1 MLLLSGKQCDRGNKM
16 TPAEMLKSQMKK
28 SWGRF
33 SDEELYRVFCLLI
46 EQIEALEKQNK
57 SLKKEIHAMQESSEQ
72 QMKSELEQI
81 ELLKTHAKRDAMK
94 IIQETEKISQVII
107 NQAVQDVEKITEET
121 ALFERQQLQIKSEL
135 IDFLNS
141 KIEDIKNCWGKY

>member
-1 MLLLSGKQCDRGNKM
+1 M
-16 TPAEMLKSQMKK
+16 TPAEMLKNQMKK

-46 EQIEALEKQNK
+46 DQIEALEKQNK
-57 SLKKEIHAMQESSEQ
+57 SLKKEVKMMHESSEQ

-81 ELLKTHAKRDAMK
+81 ELLKKHAKRDAMK
-94 IIQETEKISQVII
+94 IIQETEKISQVMIY
-107 NQAVQDVEKITEET
+107 QAVQDVEKITEET
-121 ALFERQQLQIKSEL
+121 ELFERQQLQIKNEL

-141 KIEDIKNCWGKY
+141 KIEDIKNCWGKS

>member
-1 MLLLSGKQCDRGNKM
+1 M

-72 QMKSELEQI
+72 QMKSELAQI

-121 ALFERQQLQIKSEL
+121 ALFERQQLQIKNEL
-135 IDFLNS
+135 
-141 KIEDIKNCWGKY
+141 IEDIKNCWGKC

>member
-1 MLLLSGKQCDRGNKM
+1 M

-72 QMKSELEQI
+72 QMKSELAQI

-121 ALFERQQLQIKSEL
+121 ALFERQQLQIKNEL

-141 KIEDIKNCWGKY
+141 KIEYIKNCW

>member
-1 MLLLSGKQCDRGNKM
+1 M

-33 SDEELYRVFCLLI
+33 SDEVLYRVFCLLI

-72 QMKSELEQI
+72 QMKSELAQI

-121 ALFERQQLQIKSEL
+121 ALFERQQLQIKNEL

-141 KIEDIKNCWGKY
+141 KIEDIKNCWGKC

>member
-1 MLLLSGKQCDRGNKM
+1 M

-57 SLKKEIHAMQESSEQ
+57 SLKNEVIAYQESSDQ
-72 QMKSELEQI
+72 HMKSELEQI
-81 ELLKTHAKRDAMK
+81 ELLKTHAKRDAVK

-107 NQAVQDVEKITEET
+107 DQAVRDVEKIMEET

-135 IDFLNS
+135 IDFLNT
-141 KIEDIKNCWGKY
+141 KIEDIKNCWGKC